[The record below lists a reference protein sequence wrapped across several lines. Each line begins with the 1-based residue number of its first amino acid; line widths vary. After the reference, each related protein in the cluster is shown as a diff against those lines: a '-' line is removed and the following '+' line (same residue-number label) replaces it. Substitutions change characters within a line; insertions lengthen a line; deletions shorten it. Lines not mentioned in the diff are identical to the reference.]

1 MITELGRGTRFRDRR
16 EGLRMA
22 LEALVATYARQH
34 TSQVDWIGGTP
45 RRRCACRHRPPT
57 EAISADP
64 EED

>member
-34 TSQVDWIGGTP
+34 TSQVDWIGGHRAVDVLAGTGRLP
-45 RRRCACRHRPPT
+45 RP
-57 EAISADP
+57 
-64 EED
+64 